1 MKTLIYIIGVMLLLT
16 ACGQQQRAKSV
27 VKDFMETYQQGDVDY
42 LEFSDVDSTKVL
54 SDSLI
59 NALQQQAGKKVS
71 FQKRNS
77 TTLLLIRAKYLL
89 DSLNHGCGSLQA
101 ELNNTEHGL
110 CSVLFFLFF
119 LLSLQCFDIS
129 CRIYRQKDIKR

>member
-1 MKTLIYIIGVMLLLT
+1 MKNARHTSTFRLKSLIYIIGVMLLLT

-27 VKDFMETYQQGDVDY
+27 VKEFMETYQQGDVDY
-42 LEFSDVDSTKVL
+42 LEFSGVDSTKVL

-59 NALQQQAGKKVS
+59 QALQQQAGKKVS

-89 DSLNHGCGSLQA
+89 DDD
-101 ELNNTEHGL
+101 T
-110 CSVLFFLFF
+110 CSTTFYLDPSTMGVVACK
-119 LLSLQCFDIS
+119 QN
-129 CRIYRQKDIKR
+129 

>member
-1 MKTLIYIIGVMLLLT
+1 MKNARHTSTFRLKSLIYVIGVTLLLT

-42 LEFSDVDSTKVL
+42 LEFSDVDSTKML

-59 NALQQQAGKKVS
+59 QALQQQAGKKVS

-89 DSLNHGCGSLQA
+89 DDD
-101 ELNNTEHGL
+101 T
-110 CSVLFFLFF
+110 CSTTFYLDPSTMGVVACK
-119 LLSLQCFDIS
+119 QN
-129 CRIYRQKDIKR
+129 

>member
-1 MKTLIYIIGVMLLLT
+1 MKNACHTSTFRLKNLIYIIGVLLLLT

-59 NALQQQAGKKVS
+59 NALQQQAGKKVT

-89 DSLNHGCGSLQA
+89 DDD
-101 ELNNTEHGL
+101 T
-110 CSVLFFLFF
+110 CSTTFYLDPSTMGVVACK
-119 LLSLQCFDIS
+119 QN
-129 CRIYRQKDIKR
+129 

>member
-1 MKTLIYIIGVMLLLT
+1 MKNARHTSTFRLKNLIYIIGVMLLLT

-42 LEFSDVDSTKVL
+42 LEFSDVDSTKML

-59 NALQQQAGKKVS
+59 NVLQQQAGKKVT

-89 DSLNHGCGSLQA
+89 DDD
-101 ELNNTEHGL
+101 T
-110 CSVLFFLFF
+110 CSTTFYLDPSTMGVVACK
-119 LLSLQCFDIS
+119 QN
-129 CRIYRQKDIKR
+129 

>member
-1 MKTLIYIIGVMLLLT
+1 MKNACHTSTFRLKNLIYIIGVMLLLT

-59 NALQQQAGKKVS
+59 NALQQQAGKKVT

-89 DSLNHGCGSLQA
+89 DDD
-101 ELNNTEHGL
+101 T
-110 CSVLFFLFF
+110 CSTTFYLDPSTMGVVACK
-119 LLSLQCFDIS
+119 QN
-129 CRIYRQKDIKR
+129 

>member
-1 MKTLIYIIGVMLLLT
+1 MKNACHTSTFRLKNLIYIIGVLLLLT

-59 NALQQQAGKKVS
+59 NALQQETGKKVT

-89 DSLNHGCGSLQA
+89 DDD
-101 ELNNTEHGL
+101 T
-110 CSVLFFLFF
+110 CSTTFYLDPSTMGVVACK
-119 LLSLQCFDIS
+119 QN
-129 CRIYRQKDIKR
+129 

>member
-1 MKTLIYIIGVMLLLT
+1 MKNARHTSTFRLKNLIYIIGVMLLLT

-59 NALQQQAGKKVS
+59 NALQQQAGKKVT

-89 DSLNHGCGSLQA
+89 DDD
-101 ELNNTEHGL
+101 T
-110 CSVLFFLFF
+110 CSTTFYLDPSTMGVVACK
-119 LLSLQCFDIS
+119 QN
-129 CRIYRQKDIKR
+129 

>member
-1 MKTLIYIIGVMLLLT
+1 MKNARHTSTFRLKNLIYIIGVMLLLT

-42 LEFSDVDSTKVL
+42 LEFSDVDSTKML

-89 DSLNHGCGSLQA
+89 DDD
-101 ELNNTEHGL
+101 T
-110 CSVLFFLFF
+110 CSTTFYLDPSTMGVVACK
-119 LLSLQCFDIS
+119 QN
-129 CRIYRQKDIKR
+129 

>member
-1 MKTLIYIIGVMLLLT
+1 MKNARHTSTFRLKSLIYIIGVMLLLT

-27 VKDFMETYQQGDVDY
+27 VKEFMETYQQGDVDY

-59 NALQQQAGKKVS
+59 QALQQQAGKHVT
-71 FQKRNS
+71 FQKRNG

-89 DSLNHGCGSLQA
+89 DDD
-101 ELNNTEHGL
+101 T
-110 CSVLFFLFF
+110 CSTTFYLDPSTMGVVACK
-119 LLSLQCFDIS
+119 QN
-129 CRIYRQKDIKR
+129 

>member
-1 MKTLIYIIGVMLLLT
+1 MKNARHTSTFRLKSLIYIIGVMLLLT

-42 LEFSDVDSTKVL
+42 LEFSDVDSTKML

-71 FQKRNS
+71 FQKRTS

-89 DSLNHGCGSLQA
+89 DDD
-101 ELNNTEHGL
+101 T
-110 CSVLFFLFF
+110 CSTTFYLDPSTMGVVACK
-119 LLSLQCFDIS
+119 QN
-129 CRIYRQKDIKR
+129 

>member
-1 MKTLIYIIGVMLLLT
+1 MKNARHTSTFRLKSLMYIIGVMLLLT

-42 LEFSDVDSTKVL
+42 LEFSDVDSTKML

-89 DSLNHGCGSLQA
+89 DDD
-101 ELNNTEHGL
+101 T
-110 CSVLFFLFF
+110 CSTTFYLDPSTMGVVACK
-119 LLSLQCFDIS
+119 QN
-129 CRIYRQKDIKR
+129 

>member
-1 MKTLIYIIGVMLLLT
+1 MKNARHTSTFRLKSLIYIIGVMLLLT

-27 VKDFMETYQQGDVDY
+27 VKEFMETYQQGDVDY
-42 LEFSDVDSTKVL
+42 LEFSDVDSTKML

-89 DSLNHGCGSLQA
+89 DDD
-101 ELNNTEHGL
+101 T
-110 CSVLFFLFF
+110 CSTTFYLDPSTMGVVACK
-119 LLSLQCFDIS
+119 QN
-129 CRIYRQKDIKR
+129 

>member
-1 MKTLIYIIGVMLLLT
+1 MKNARHTSTFRLKNLIYIIGVMLLLT

-27 VKDFMETYQQGDVDY
+27 VKEFMETYQQGDVDY

-59 NALQQQAGKKVS
+59 NALQQQAGKKVT

-89 DSLNHGCGSLQA
+89 DDD
-101 ELNNTEHGL
+101 T
-110 CSVLFFLFF
+110 CSTTFYLDPSTMGVVACK
-119 LLSLQCFDIS
+119 QN
-129 CRIYRQKDIKR
+129 

>member
-1 MKTLIYIIGVMLLLT
+1 MKNARHTSTFRLKSLIYIIGVMLLLT

-59 NALQQQAGKKVS
+59 QALQQQAGKKVS

-89 DSLNHGCGSLQA
+89 DDD
-101 ELNNTEHGL
+101 T
-110 CSVLFFLFF
+110 CSTTFYLDPSTMGVVACK
-119 LLSLQCFDIS
+119 QN
-129 CRIYRQKDIKR
+129 

>member
-1 MKTLIYIIGVMLLLT
+1 MKNACHTSTFRLKNLIYIIGVLLLLT

-59 NALQQQAGKKVS
+59 NALQQQAGKKVT

-89 DSLNHGCGSLQA
+89 DDDTCSTTFYLDPSTMGIRSMGCA
-101 ELNNTEHGL
+101 PYY
-110 CSVLFFLFF
+110 FF
-119 LLSLQCFDIS
+119 
-129 CRIYRQKDIKR
+129 

>member
-1 MKTLIYIIGVMLLLT
+1 MKNACHTSTCRLKNLIYIIGVMLLLT

-59 NALQQQAGKKVS
+59 NALQQQAGKKVT

-89 DSLNHGCGSLQA
+89 DDD
-101 ELNNTEHGL
+101 T
-110 CSVLFFLFF
+110 CSTTFYLDPSTMGVVACK
-119 LLSLQCFDIS
+119 QN
-129 CRIYRQKDIKR
+129 

>member
-1 MKTLIYIIGVMLLLT
+1 MKNACHTSTFRLKNLIYIIGVMLLLT

-27 VKDFMETYQQGDVDY
+27 VKDFMETYRQGDVDY
-42 LEFSDVDSTKVL
+42 LEFSDVDSTKML

-59 NALQQQAGKKVS
+59 NVLQQQAGKKVT

-89 DSLNHGCGSLQA
+89 NDD
-101 ELNNTEHGL
+101 T
-110 CSVLFFLFF
+110 CSTTFYLDPSTMGVVACK
-119 LLSLQCFDIS
+119 QN
-129 CRIYRQKDIKR
+129 

>member
-1 MKTLIYIIGVMLLLT
+1 MKNARHTSTFRLKSLIYIIGVMLLLT

-42 LEFSDVDSTKVL
+42 LEFSDVDSTKML

-59 NALQQQAGKKVS
+59 NVLQQQAGKKVS

-89 DSLNHGCGSLQA
+89 DDD
-101 ELNNTEHGL
+101 T
-110 CSVLFFLFF
+110 CSTTFYLDPSTMGVVACK
-119 LLSLQCFDIS
+119 QN
-129 CRIYRQKDIKR
+129 